1 MAEANGAPQDADDDA
16 TVEKQLFNETTRR
29 QLLMALAL
37 DAGSPSLA
45 ERLGKSES
53 DLFKMAMR
61 ALALELM
68 PAVIANADRLA
79 QLERRIELI
88 EGTLI
93 ASSAML
99 RVIAP
104 TPKNDFE
111 RMQAHG
117 RWVVTELSKS
127 GNQEEAAQLA
137 AVLAELR
144 ASHDKYGRTGEEE

>member
-1 MAEANGAPQDADDDA
+1 MTETNGASQDADDDA

-53 DLFKMAMR
+53 DLLKMAMR
-61 ALALELM
+61 AFALEMM
-68 PAVIANADRLA
+68 PPAIANGDRLV
-79 QLERRIELI
+79 QLERRVELI

-104 TPKNDFE
+104 TAKNDFE
-111 RMQAHG
+111 KLQEHG
-117 RWVVTELSKS
+117 RWVVTELSKT
-127 GNQEEAAQLA
+127 GEQEEAAHLA

-144 ASHDKYGRTGEEE
+144 ASHAKYKRAGEEE